1 MAAESRWL
9 SPTGRSAGV
18 RQMSAR
24 AAPRHRA
31 VPQSPHPRTTTCAL
45 RRLLRA
51 KGLSHNLI
59 DFVFSLVASV
69 SSAYTVA
76 SLRALTCV
84 PCYFVHGR
92 SSHSHN
98 AFPPYTYKY
107 THTHITPTWK
117 LYLWPTMMLGR
128 DLPLYLATFLTLTDI
143 LQGGHQGRLRT
154 VLGRL
159 PA

>member
-24 AAPRHRA
+24 ASPRHRA
-31 VPQSPHPRTTTCAL
+31 VPQSSFPRTTTCVL
-45 RRLLRA
+45 RRLLRG
-51 KGLSHNLI
+51 KRLSYNLV

-69 SSAYTVA
+69 SSAHTAA
-76 SLRALTCV
+76 SQRALTCV

-92 SSHSHN
+92 SPHSYST
-98 AFPPYTYKY
+98 FPPYTHKY

-117 LYLWPTMMLGR
+117 LYLWLTMMLGR
-128 DLPLYLATFLTLTDI
+128 DLPLYLVIFLTLTDI

-154 VLGRL
+154 VPGRL
-159 PA
+159 LA

>member
-1 MAAESRWL
+1 MAVTHRAIR
-9 SPTGRSAGV
+9 R
-18 RQMSAR
+18 R
-24 AAPRHRA
+24 AANVSPRSSA
-31 VPQSPHPRTTTCAL
+31 PSCGAPLPHLRTTTCAL